1 MKAIQSEGARV
12 IVVGQ
17 LDRYANGLK
26 PVEVERFLSHRGHR
40 VDLVNTY
47 HLSRAKPGSR
57 LPSLR
62 PRRLALYLVELAA
75 KLLRRWRWTRRHLS
89 YYAIVAEV
97 RLRAAILLTSISLDD
112 ADLVICEMPNDAA
125 TLLGVRTVRTLYDCP
140 TPWAD
145 ELFHEQRLTAA
156 QRDRLRQLETEVFEN
171 VDYLA
176 FHWQTYADYAVR
188 HYGITGKN
196 LLTLNF
202 GCSPS
207 PSRAQFAT
215 TPRIVYLG
223 SLGSRFIDLRLLSRL
238 TEQYGEIDV
247 YGGPPPDPALG
258 LRYLGRAD
266 PDVLL
271 DYQAGLITCT
281 RDELRREGF
290 SAKHLQ
296 YLAHGLPVLV
306 PEWRR
311 HLDLLRGSVPYSE
324 ANFTHVVG
332 SLAEKATWQRLSDE
346 AYAEAQRR
354 SWDRT
359 LAPLDDLLAAIT
371 SRTA

>member
-1 MKAIQSEGARV
+1 MTAIRPGRARI
-12 IVVGQ
+12 IVLGQ
-17 LDRYANGLK
+17 LDGYANGLK
-26 PVEVERFLSHRGHR
+26 PLEIERFLTERGHR
-40 VDLVNTY
+40 VELVDTY
-47 HLSRAKPGSR
+47 YLSRAKPPSR

-62 PRRLALYLVELAA
+62 PRHFALYLVELAGT
-75 KLLRRWRWTRRHLS
+75 LTRRWSWGRRHLS
-89 YYAIVAEV
+89 YFLIVADI
-97 RLRAAILLTSISLDD
+97 RLRAAILTRSLPMDQ
-112 ADLVICEMPNDAA
+112 ADLVICETPYDAA
-125 TLLGVRTVRTLYDCP
+125 TLVGARGARTLYDSP

-145 ELFHEQRLTAA
+145 ELFYEERLTAA
-156 QRDRLRQLETEVFEN
+156 QRDRLRRLEIEVFEK